1 LRPGDLDPGSTPRRG
16 LGAGGARGAM
26 FERLAKQFDANDDG
40 TITKDEVPE
49 NLHPQFDRLDRND
62 DGELTKRDFGA

>member
-1 LRPGDLDPGSTPRRG
+1 
-16 LGAGGARGAM
+16 M